1 MIFEISKT
9 EEKRARALYESYAK
23 LILDL
28 EAKISEL
35 APETPPPEDVKD
47 FDKWLK
53 SGSKEWRAAREK
65 RIELI
70 RTQSESMLE
79 YYNKLYDEHF
89 KKLGDDPEAIVTSAF
104 AEIDAYITDTYRRYE
119 NTRITGKNDDG
130 EPVSSFRAGD
140 VRATETGFLL
150 DEEETVK
157 RLLSVVS
164 RHLQKLKDDK
174 KSTKLIN
181 DYLVKAVAES
191 PYISSSEGTLF
202 GEVLV
207 VHETTEE
214 DKLYTVVRP
223 TKYMTTV
230 DRVSKLAFDN
240 KLTKP
245 VGADPEA
252 LWDVSLEPRK
262 SKHEV
267 IARVAIDYAELLKSG
282 DFAELPQFTSDDYSV
297 LDAIISLRNAGNYAF
312 TKTMLY
318 RAMTGKIK
326 GDVKVPEDISI
337 AIDDALARFKGI
349 FNLEYTKYD
358 KDGNELTLRLREPIV
373 TYIIGDGYINGKYV
387 DELIITPRDEAFSP
401 PFEKW
406 ARFNGNEID
415 TRDITLLDVPRLN
428 NSKESR
434 DIKQCL
440 YRRLISMRNTFERV
454 KKSKYELADNQRTIR
469 YDYVYEYLGL
479 DADSLTKDKRH
490 DIKSKID
497 KCMKYWQKK
506 SFISGYEHKKD
517 KSAGNQYYAVMVS
530 FMPKE

>member
-1 MIFEISKT
+1 MIFEISKQ
-9 EEKRARALYESYAK
+9 EERRAKALYESYAK
-23 LILDL
+23 LIADLDT
-28 EAKISEL
+28 KISEL
-35 APETPPPEDVKD
+35 RPDEPLPEDPKD

-53 SGSKEWRAAREK
+53 SGSKEWREAREK
-65 RIELI
+65 RVELI
-70 RTQSESMLE
+70 RTQSESLYE
-79 YYNKLYDEHF
+79 YYQKLYDEHF
-89 KKLGDDPEAIVTSAF
+89 KKIGDDPEAIVTSAF
-104 AEIDAYITDTYRRYE
+104 AEIDAYITNTYRSYE
-119 NTRITGKNDDG
+119 NTRITGKRPDG
-130 EPVSSFRAGD
+130 EPVSTFRAGD

-164 RHLQKLKDDK
+164 RHLQKLKNDK

-191 PYISSSEGTLF
+191 PYITSTDGELF
-202 GEVLV
+202 GEVPV

-214 DKLYTVVRP
+214 SSEYLVIRP

-245 VGADPEA
+245 VDADPEA
-252 LWDVSLEPRK
+252 LWEVSLEPRK
-262 SKHEV
+262 SKNEV

-282 DFAELPQFTSDDYSV
+282 DLSELPEFTSDDYSV

-318 RAMTGKIK
+318 RVITGKVK
-326 GDVKVPEDISI
+326 GNLEVPPDMSEI
-337 AIDDALARFKGI
+337 IDNALGKFKGI
-349 FNLEYTKYD
+349 FNLEYTKTD
-358 KDGNELTLRLREPIV
+358 KNGNELTLRLKEPIV

-387 DELIITPRDEAFSP
+387 DELIITPRDEAFTP

-428 NSKESR
+428 NGKESR
-434 DIKQCL
+434 DIKMCL

-469 YDYVYEYLGL
+469 YDYVY
-479 DADSLTKDKRH
+479 DAIGVSDPDKNKRRLLKDK
-490 DIKSKID
+490 ID
-497 KCMKYWQKK
+497 RCMKYWQKK
-506 SFISGYEHKKD
+506 GLIAGYEHKKD
-517 KSAGNQYYAVMVS
+517 KSSGNQYYAVMVS
-530 FMPKE
+530 FLEKE